1 VLFNQV
7 EVNLLLNTVN
17 LNLADLE
24 GNQNMIIIL
33 PVLNV

>member
-1 VLFNQV
+1 LFNQV